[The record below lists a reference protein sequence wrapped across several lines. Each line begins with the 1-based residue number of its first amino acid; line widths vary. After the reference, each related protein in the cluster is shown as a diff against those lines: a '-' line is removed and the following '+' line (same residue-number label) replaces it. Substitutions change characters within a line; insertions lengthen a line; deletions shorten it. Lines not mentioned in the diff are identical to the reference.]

1 MKVPG
6 PVRYTHI
13 HSLLDSTC
21 GVHCAHLV
29 LPVVILYINSDNFS
43 RLGAFFVNIHQQKF
57 YWAYSNLRHAN
68 HAWIRMYICIEW
80 GTILTIE
87 QLQLFW
93 CVLDLR
99 NKYLAGTRGV
109 CCRYPFGYWYFT
121 FPGFSILS
129 FYQRDFI
136 DDAGAGAEVRANTL
150 TVWST
155 RLWALWTQCGPN
167 LLLRGS
173 RRSPAEYHRHHRH
186 R

>member
-21 GVHCAHLV
+21 GVPCAHLV
-29 LPVVILYINSDNFS
+29 LVPVLYINSDNFS

-99 NKYLAGTRGV
+99 NKYLAV
-109 CCRYPFGYWYFT
+109 HEEYCCRYPLDISHLLDFLIDILLHCRCSSGSSRWKPWLFEA
-121 FPGFSILS
+121 PG
-129 FYQRDFI
+129 
-136 DDAGAGAEVRANTL
+136 
-150 TVWST
+150 
-155 RLWALWTQCGPN
+155 LWALWTQCGPN